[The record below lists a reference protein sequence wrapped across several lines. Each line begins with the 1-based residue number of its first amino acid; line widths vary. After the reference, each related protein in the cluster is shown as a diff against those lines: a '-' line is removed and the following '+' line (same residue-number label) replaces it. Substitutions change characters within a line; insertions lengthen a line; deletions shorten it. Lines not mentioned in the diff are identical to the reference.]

1 MDKRARR
8 LLLRSLEGPLK
19 RGDRLRLDDALRK
32 SDALRRYRDEI
43 EALRQSLAAG
53 AAGSFRP
60 GFAGR
65 VLARIEAE
73 AAGEERQAAHYRR
86 FKTVFR
92 GFALASALVL
102 AVLITYNLAHDEL
115 VPSDHL
121 VYACDQTLGE
131 IMNVPFF

>member
-1 MDKRARR
+1 MDKRTRR

-19 RGDRLRLDDALRK
+19 RRDRLRLDGALRA
-32 SDALRRYRDEI
+32 SDELRRYRDEL
-43 EALRQSLAAG
+43 EALRRGLAAG
-53 AAGSFRP
+53 AAESFRA

-73 AAGEERQAAHYRR
+73 AAGEDRQVAHVRR

-115 VPSDHL
+115 VPRDHL

-131 IMNVPFF
+131 IMNVPLF